1 MDIATILLV
10 LNTIISILHPIKHIP
25 QIIHTIQIKRTED
38 LSKTNIICELGLN
51 IMSLTSCILVYF
63 YMGKHK
69 FFLPVIIEKSSS
81 LVFITI
87 IYILKNKY
95 TVKTYTYDEIKPI
108 NTNIPLY
115 EKQIENDI

>member
-1 MDIATILLV
+1 MNIANILLV

-25 QIIHTIQIKRTED
+25 QIIHTIQIKRTDD
-38 LSKTNIICELGLN
+38 LSRTNIICELGLN
-51 IMSLTSCILVYF
+51 VMSLTSCVLIYF

-69 FFLPVIIEKSSS
+69 FFLPIVIEKSSS

-95 TVKTYTYDEIKPI
+95 TLKTFTYEEIKPI
-108 NTNIPLY
+108 NQNTPTY
-115 EKQIENDI
+115 ENPIENNI

>member
-1 MDIATILLV
+1 MDIANIILA
-10 LNTIISILHPIKHIP
+10 LNIIISILHPIKHIP

-51 IMSLTSCILVYF
+51 IMSLTSCILIYF

-69 FFLPVIIEKSSS
+69 FFLPIVIEKASSM
-81 LVFITI
+81 VFITI

-95 TVKTYTYDEIKPI
+95 TLKTFTYEEIKPI

-115 EKQIENDI
+115 EKQIENNI

>member
-108 NTNIPLY
+108 NQNTPTY
-115 EKQIENDI
+115 ENPIENNI

>member
-25 QIIHTIQIKRTED
+25 QIIHTIQIKRTDD

-51 IMSLTSCILVYF
+51 VMSLTSCILIYF

-69 FFLPVIIEKSSS
+69 FFLPIVIEKSSS

-95 TVKTYTYDEIKPI
+95 TLKTFTYEEIKPI
-108 NTNIPLY
+108 NQNTPTY
-115 EKQIENDI
+115 ENPIENNI

>member
-51 IMSLTSCILVYF
+51 VMSLTSCILVYF

-69 FFLPVIIEKSSS
+69 FFLPVIIEKASST
-81 LVFITI
+81 VFITI

-95 TVKTYTYDEIKPI
+95 TVNSFTYEEIKPI
-108 NTNIPLY
+108 NESVPIY
-115 EKQIENDI
+115 ERPIRNDI